1 MIVLNILVSI
11 GLPLTFLFDLFFFR
25 VELRSE
31 SPREFGVYFLL
42 FELLGLR
49 EGDLVEEDLLRLLLL
64 FQLLV

>member
-1 MIVLNILVSI
+1 VIVLNILVSI
-11 GLPLTFLFDLFFFR
+11 GLPLTFLFDHFFFR

-31 SPREFGVYFLL
+31 SLREFGVYFLL

-49 EGDLVEEDLLRLLLL
+49 EGDFVEEDLLRLLLL